1 LNAKNSPVPKARR
14 ETVRAFSNWGWFR
27 QAVRA
32 SAPISHQRRRLRSHG
47 SLASL
52 RGRRGGRRMMGSGEQ
67 GVPICFTTFW
77 AFALRLRT
85 LNEIA
90 LPAVPMG
97 TMLSAGA
104 DYLMTVAFLLKPERP
119 PATGAMGCSRPPCR
133 GVWRFSSPMPARP
146 TISGCGSEV
155 NAPLHRARCEP
166 VRRHIG

>member
-1 LNAKNSPVPKARR
+1 
-14 ETVRAFSNWGWFR
+14 
-27 QAVRA
+27 
-32 SAPISHQRRRLRSHG
+32 
-47 SLASL
+47 
-52 RGRRGGRRMMGSGEQ
+52 MMGSGEQ

-119 PATGAMGCSRPPCR
+119 PATGAMGCSRPKRKPVASIHMRCNMVASLR
-133 GVWRFSSPMPARP
+133 ATAIRAFAMPRRLAIFIPHARKADHFWLR
-146 TISGCGSEV
+146 IRSEC
-155 NAPLHRARCEP
+155 AAS
-166 VRRHIG
+166 